1 VILTRGRRF
10 VAIAT
15 IWALA
20 VASSC
25 ASKTAQPRA
34 AAPSPF
40 EQLRRDLAA
49 IFSDPAIDHAQWSV
63 AVESLSH
70 GDSLYRLNA
79 QRLQV
84 PASNQKLL
92 TTAVAAERLGWDFR
106 YTNRVYALGA
116 ITDGVLDGDLVVTSD
131 GDPTINP
138 RHPRRWGALDDWA
151 KQLADRGLRR
161 ISGAIIGDDNAFAE
175 PGWGLG
181 WSWDDIPA
189 GYGAPVGA
197 LQYNESQVEVE
208 VLPGVRPGAQAFVD
222 LSPASSGLG
231 VDHDVTTGP
240 DGSETRILVDRM
252 LGSAVVTVRGQVAT
266 GDKSRAAVAV
276 ANPTQ
281 QYVNALRV
289 ALELRGIVVDGPAL
303 DIDELATPPAM
314 TDATLLIEDRSPPLA
329 DIVGVTLKFSRNIY
343 AETLLRSLATDN
355 PRTAEAGLQVL
366 RDTLLSW
373 GIPNEGYLARDGSG
387 LSRYDWISADT
398 IAKLLV
404 HAARDPKLAD
414 QFRLTLAVPGEN
426 GTLENRMVNTPLQAR
441 VWAKTGSMSQVRSMS
456 GYLTTL
462 AGEPLVFSIIVNGFR
477 LPSRD
482 IDAVMDHALARVVE
496 FRR

>member
-1 VILTRGRRF
+1 LI
-10 VAIAT
+10 
-15 IWALA
+15 
-20 VASSC
+20 
-25 ASKTAQPRA
+25 
-34 AAPSPF
+34 
-40 EQLRRDLAA
+40 
-49 IFSDPAIDHAQWSV
+49 
-63 AVESLSH
+63 
-70 GDSLYRLNA
+70 
-79 QRLQV
+79 
-84 PASNQKLL
+84 
-92 TTAVAAERLGWDFR
+92 
-106 YTNRVYALGA
+106 
-116 ITDGVLDGDLVVTSD
+116 VTSD

-138 RHPRRWGALDDWA
+138 RHPVRWGALDDWA
-151 KQLADRGLRR
+151 KQLADRGVRR
-161 ISGAIIGDDNAFAE
+161 VAGAIIGDDNAFAE

-181 WSWDDIPA
+181 WSWDDIPL

-197 LQYNESQVEVE
+197 LQYNESQVEVD
-208 VLPGVRPGAQAFVD
+208 VLPGVMPGSRAFVD

-231 VDHDVTTGP
+231 VDHEVTTGP
-240 DGSETRILVDRM
+240 DGSETRIVVDRM
-252 LGSAVVTVRGQVAT
+252 LGSAVVTVRGLIAPN
-266 GDKSRAAVAV
+266 DKTRAAVAV

-281 QYVNALRV
+281 QFVNALRV
-289 ALELRGIVVDGPAL
+289 ALELRGIVVDGPSL
-303 DIDELATPPAM
+303 DIDELPEPPPM
-314 TDATLLIEDRSPPLA
+314 TNATLLIEDRSPPLT

-343 AETLLRSLATDN
+343 AETLLRSLATDH

-404 HAARDPKLAD
+404 HVAKDPKLAD

-426 GTLENRMVNTPLQAR
+426 GTLETRMVNTPLQTR

-462 AGEPLVFSIIVNGFR
+462 EGEPLVFSIIVNGFR
-477 LPSRD
+477 VPGRD
-482 IDAVMDHALARVVE
+482 IDAVMDRALARIVE